1 MKASRISQTGAGTTA
16 WVPTDTW
23 KTPFSLSVACVVTG
37 TVDYDV
43 EHTFDNVQDTSLTI
57 TSWTNAD
64 LDGDTANA
72 STVYTYP
79 VKAVRLK
86 VNSGSGTVV
95 MTTLQAG

>member
-1 MKASRISQTGAGTTA
+1 MRGSRISQTGAGTTA

-23 KTPFSLSVACVVTG
+23 KTPFSLSVACTVTG
-37 TVDYDV
+37 TVNYDV
-43 EHTFDNVQDTSLTI
+43 EHTFDDIQNTALTI
-57 TSWTNAD
+57 VAFTNPT
-64 LDGDTANA
+64 LVGDTTNQEA
-72 STVYTYP
+72 VYTYP